1 MGEQLFGAAQHLL
14 CGDGLRGFRA
24 HFLALSLEVFGL
36 LQRVRPFLAATTLVF
51 LALLEV
57 GRPPKVIDVDLRAVC
72 IEVENLVDGVAQQ
85 LDVVRN
91 DHDAAGEGLDPVA
104 QPDDRV
110 VIEVVCG
117 FVEEQHVRVGEQ
129 HAGEFDPSA
138 LTTGEGIEGLIEHP
152 VFKPQRVCDLG
163 RLGVGCPT
171 AGVRKLLVEL
181 HVTFHGALLTSA
193 LGRRHLMFGLANARD
208 DRINAAHGN
217 NAIPGLHLRVT
228 HVRILSEIADGAVGG
243 DRSRMLGG
251 ASAISLACEEAHRRG
266 LTGAVTADE
275 ADTHAF
281 IDTEARVVDELAGAD
296 AQREIL
302 DVNHAPRVEGGVR
315 VGESTRL
322 QGGSVAHDHAGSRH
336 NGWCI

>member
-1 MGEQLFGAAQHLL
+1 M
-14 CGDGLRGFRA
+14 
-24 HFLALSLEVFGL
+24 
-36 LQRVRPFLAATTLVF
+36 
-51 LALLEV
+51 
-57 GRPPKVIDVDLRAVC
+57 IDVDLRAVC
-72 IEVENLVDGVAQQ
+72 IEVEDLVDSVAQQ

-104 QPDDRV
+104 QPDDRI

-171 AGVRKLLVEL
+171 TGVRKLLVEL

-193 LGRRHLMFGLANARD
+193 LGRGHLVFGLADARD
-208 DRINAAHGN
+208 DGVDAAHRDD
-217 NAIPGLHLRVT
+217 AVAGLHRRIT
-228 HVRILSEIADGAVGG
+228 HVRVLRQVTDRTVRRDCAGVLGRSPAVGFAG
-243 DRSRMLGG
+243 
-251 ASAISLACEEAHRRG
+251 EQPHRRR
-266 LTGAVTADE
+266 LARAVAADE
-275 ADTHAF
+275 ADTHTF
-281 IDTEARVVDELAGAD
+281 VDTEARVVDELARTD
-296 AQREIL
+296 AQRKIL
-302 DVNHAPRVEGGVR
+302 DVNHDPRVEGGVR

-322 QGGSVAHDHAGSRH
+322 
-336 NGWCI
+336 